1 MNSKVS
7 QNFLK
12 KTIPKKSWKAWI
24 NYTKLKKNCE
34 KLILRHLISR
44 VFWSLG
50 TALGKEGP
58 FYICHRTVTPLDQI
72 CRLGR
77 DWSASVLIPHTTT
90 NYNLLCIIVT
100 TVITTSFI
108 SVKSTENID
117 SKCWLCLASLLRQI
131 WWHNK
136 SIINK

>member
-1 MNSKVS
+1 M
-7 QNFLK
+7 
-12 KTIPKKSWKAWI
+12 
-24 NYTKLKKNCE
+24 

-50 TALGKEGP
+50 TALGKERP

-117 SKCWLCLASLLRQI
+117 SKCWLCPLAPC
-131 WWHNK
+131 WGK
-136 SIINK
+136 YDDIINQLSISKSNHINNSIDILREMFLIAVF